1 MSISRREF
9 LKIASASAL
18 LGFGGISAFE
28 ILQPGQFEASQV
40 MPDSKGL
47 VAKRWAMVVDISRF
61 RTEEDYK
68 RCIEACHRIHNVP
81 DVGNPKEE
89 IKWIWKE
96 TYEHAFP
103 GQEDEFLSEK
113 IKDLPFL
120 VLCNHCNNPPCV
132 RVCPTKATFKRESDG
147 IVMMDM
153 HRCIGCRFC
162 MAACPYGARSF
173 NFRDPRP
180 FINEA
185 NKLPYDTVFTNGQDR
200 EALIKKGHLSFPTR
214 MRGVVEKCT
223 FCYERLAVGLKPAC
237 VEASQGGLIFGDHE
251 VPNSEVRKV
260 LNEKYSFRRKPELGT
275 SPSVYYILG

>member
-237 VEASQGGLIFGDHE
+237 VEASQGGLIFGDLE

-275 SPSVYYILG
+275 YPSVYYILG

>member
-18 LGFGGISAFE
+18 VGLGGISAFE

-40 MPDSKGL
+40 MPEPKGL

-61 RTEEDYK
+61 KTDEDYK

-81 DVGNPKEE
+81 DVGNSKEE
-89 IKWIWKE
+89 IKWIW
-96 TYEHAFP
+96 TDTFEHVFP
-103 GQEDEFLSEK
+103 GQESEFLSER
-113 IKDLPFL
+113 IKDLPFF
-120 VLCNHCNNPPCV
+120 VLCNHCGDPPCV

-173 NFRDPRP
+173 NYRDPRP
-180 FINEA
+180 FINES
-185 NKLPYDTVFTNGQDR
+185 KMLPYDSVFTEGQNR
-200 EALIKKGHLSFPTR
+200 EIKKGHLTFPER

-223 FCYERLAVGLKPAC
+223 FCYERLAIGLKPAC
-237 VEASQGGLIFGDHE
+237 VEASQGGLIFGDLE
-251 VPNSEVRKV
+251 DPNSEVRKV
-260 LNEKYSFRRKPELGT
+260 LSTRYSLRRKPELGT
-275 SPSVYYILG
+275 QPGVYYILG

>member
-9 LKIASASAL
+9 LRIASASAL

-28 ILQPGQFEASQV
+28 ILQPGQFEASQI
-40 MPDSKGL
+40 MPDPKGL
-47 VAKRWAMVVDISRF
+47 VAKRWAMVVNISRF
-61 RTEEDYK
+61 KTDEDYK

-81 DVGNPKEE
+81 DIGNPKEE
-89 IKWIWKE
+89 IKWLWKE

-103 GQEDEFLSEK
+103 EQEDEFLSPE
-113 IKDLPFL
+113 IKHMPFL

-173 NFRDPRP
+173 NYRDPRP

-185 NKLPYDTVFTNGQDR
+185 NKLPYDTVFTKGQ
-200 EALIKKGHLSFPTR
+200 ELQKGHLSFPTR

-223 FCYERLAVGLKPAC
+223 FCYERLAVGLQPAC
-237 VEASQGGLIFGDHE
+237 VEASEGGLIFGDLE
-251 VPNSEVRKV
+251 DPNSEVRKI

-275 SPSVYYILG
+275 HPSVYYILG